1 VVVGVGDPEVPLC
14 RHPFRSSS
22 LLRDPNTREEIRR
35 QSRFAPKC
43 RHVPG
48 ENEATHGLSIRGSSS
63 PSCLFPG
70 TCPDRRPPTVSADP
84 GTRPRSAS
92 WGKTLPRGAWVPL
105 CERYGVGPQPKH
117 GARENNHFQVRRFA
131 SSVLLRF
138 CRWRHLDTLE
148 HHYGPRHTRF
158 SSHVFTAVSDRH
170 PQGQPCPPLWAFTGK
185 VPDGEGNYRTPG
197 DSCRTITGDRA
208 GTRETSPS
216 PGLRIVG
223 NRLCE
228 RTGDP
233 AVSVFSNGT
242 QEPGP

>member
-1 VVVGVGDPEVPLC
+1 VWWSGWGTRRSLSAAIPFDPPASSGTPTHGRKSDVSQDLHRNVGMSPGKTRQPTDYQSVGRRPLPASSRGRVPTGDPL
-14 RHPFRSSS
+14 PFRQTQAPARG
-22 LLRDPNTREEIRR
+22 LRVGGKPCHGVPGYPSARDTGWDPNPNT
-35 QSRFAPKC
+35 
-43 RHVPG
+43 VPG
-48 ENEATHGLSIRGSSS
+48 RT
-63 PSCLFPG
+63 
-70 TCPDRRPPTVSADP
+70 TT
-84 GTRPRSAS
+84 
-92 WGKTLPRGAWVPL
+92 
-105 CERYGVGPQPKH
+105 
-117 GARENNHFQVRRFA
+117 
-131 SSVLLRF
+131 
-138 CRWRHLDTLE
+138 RWRHLDTLE